1 MTVTLRDPAHYLAA
15 IKTTSTP
22 KRLLWLDCA
31 TKSSKERGMWV
42 EWWNGAALGS
52 THYTSKNKVRKDEL
66 QTCND
71 PLRMWALADT
81 FCHRHRTVLFAYDL
95 AAQMRVSQALL
106 RLPELGWHLDKI
118 VLERTA
124 AWARFTHG
132 DRSLIM
138 CDLKSW
144 CPVGFGRIASDVGF
158 GDAASRA
165 FDAGPSYTTEVAKW
179 RCGVIRDAVLQIL
192 NWIEGENLGQFRP
205 TGSGQSYS
213 AFRRRFMRD
222 KLLVHDDTERLA
234 AERAAMWTGRCEAW
248 RHGTLTSGPFVEYD
262 MRSAY
267 CTIGRGCQVPT
278 IAEYARHNPTAA
290 AVERALYGS
299 AVLAHVTVNTDIPCV
314 PTRMGGRTVWPVG
327 TFDTWLYDPELRLA
341 FDYCNDVKVNRMYTY
356 HREPALHGFCKYV
369 LDGMEPQAQL
379 YGLVPKRVLKH
390 WSRCLVGRLGLRYR
404 AWERFGTQPDADLR
418 LVTFI
423 DIGESTSTDMLIA
436 GHDRF
441 VLADMSESVDSLPQV
456 PGWVMSECRRRLW
469 EAMMQ
474 VGLANVA
481 YCDTDSI
488 IVRKYVDADI
498 GAGGAWPPSPLW
510 SVKGE
515 YSRMVINGPRN
526 LFCED
531 ARRVSGLPLRARQVA
546 PLEFTGQ
553 VMRSIKE
560 SMRAGELDCVTHI
573 PRKFVLDAP
582 DLRRQ
587 HMPDGSTAPYEVQPT
602 TTEVDDL

>member
-1 MTVTLRDPAHYLAA
+1 MTIALRDPAHYLAA

-31 TKSSKERGMWV
+31 TRSSKEQGMWV
-42 EWWNGAALGS
+42 ERWNGAALGS
-52 THYTSKNKVRKDEL
+52 THYTSKSKVRKDEL
-66 QTCND
+66 RTHVHPD
-71 PLRMWALADT
+71 ELWIDADM

-106 RLPELGWHLDKI
+106 RLPELGWNLDKI

-138 CDLKSW
+138 CDLRSW
-144 CPVGFGRIASDVGF
+144 CPVEFGRIASDVGF
-158 GDAASRA
+158 GGAESRA
-165 FDAGPSYTTEVAKW
+165 FVAGASYSTDVAKW

-192 NWIEGENLGQFRP
+192 NWIEGENLGPFRP
-205 TGSGQSYS
+205 TGSGQSY
-213 AFRRRFMRD
+213 AAYRRRFMRD
-222 KLLVHDDTERLA
+222 KLLVHDDTERLT

-248 RHGTLTSGPFVEYD
+248 RHGSLTSGPYIEYD

-267 CTIGRGCQVPT
+267 ATIGRDCSVPT
-278 IAEYARHNPTAA
+278 MAEYARHNPSTA
-290 AVERALYGS
+290 AVERALDRS
-299 AVLAHVTVNTDIPCV
+299 AVLAHVTISTDIPCV

-341 FDYCNDVKVNRMYTY
+341 YDYCNGVKVNRMYTY
-356 HREPALHGFCKYV
+356 HREPALHYFCKYV
-369 LDGMEPQAQL
+369 LDGMEPQTQV

-404 AWERFGTQPDADLR
+404 AWERFGTQPDSDLR

-423 DIGESTSTDMLIA
+423 DIGEGTSTDMLIA
-436 GHDRF
+436 GHERF
-441 VLADMSESVDSLPQV
+441 VLAEMSESVDSLPQI

-469 EAMMQ
+469 ETMIA
-474 VGLANVA
+474 VGLSNVI

-488 IVRKYVDADI
+488 IVRPATASAVKGSAFGI
-498 GAGGAWPPSPLW
+498 GESRWAR
-510 SVKGE
+510 KGE

-526 LFCED
+526 LVCEY
-531 ARRVSGLPLRARQVA
+531 ARRVSGLPLHARQVA
-546 PLEFTGQ
+546 PLEFSGK

-560 SMRAGELDCVTHI
+560 SMRAGELDCVTQI

-602 TTEVDDL
+602 TTEDDEL